1 MYLDLIILSIG
12 DKGYQSRAV
21 GSFFMGR
28 GAEQKCPTPCMVGW
42 RQKIEK
48 KKHRLKRS
56 KAVPKN
62 EIWTKI

>member
-1 MYLDLIILSIG
+1 MNLDLIILSIG

-48 KKHRLKRS
+48 K
-56 KAVPKN
+56 N
-62 EIWTKI
+62 TG